1 MITVSYEDF
10 ISSNGEI
17 EIEKV
22 KGKLHNLFAI
32 DANIKLEELNKVYNV
47 DNIED
52 FVQDISSLLN
62 NEYNNTNEGAFFIIL
77 KLIGCIYCML
87 WILVGTISTF
97 ALDERDFKKK
107 YAKEHYI
114 HFEDIGFISQENH
127 MFPLPYITYQREF
140 SDGTEEVLGHGF
152 LWFYIISDD

>member
-32 DANIKLEELNKVYNV
+32 DANIKLEELNKVYNI

-62 NEYNNTNEGAFFIIL
+62 NEYNNTNEGAFLSF
-77 KLIGCIYCML
+77 
-87 WILVGTISTF
+87 
-97 ALDERDFKKK
+97 
-107 YAKEHYI
+107 
-114 HFEDIGFISQENH
+114 
-127 MFPLPYITYQREF
+127 
-140 SDGTEEVLGHGF
+140 
-152 LWFYIISDD
+152 